1 MADGS
6 IAYDYPVIEQCVA
19 MMRKKADEIDNQAT
33 TLGSQV
39 KAIMADWSGDTAT
52 AYEERSTNLQKGLD
66 EHRFNLGNLRTQL
79 ELGAERMKEADRGGA
94 KGIS

>member
-6 IAYDYPVIEQCVA
+6 IVYDYPVIEQCVS
-19 MMRKKADEIDNQAT
+19 MMMKKADEIDNQAT

-39 KAIMADWSGDTAT
+39 KAIMVDWVGETAT
-52 AYEERSTNLQKGLD
+52 AYEQRSLNLQSGLD
-66 EHRFNLGNLRTQL
+66 VHRSNLLNLRTRLQDA
-79 ELGAERMKEADRGGA
+79 AERMAQADRGGA